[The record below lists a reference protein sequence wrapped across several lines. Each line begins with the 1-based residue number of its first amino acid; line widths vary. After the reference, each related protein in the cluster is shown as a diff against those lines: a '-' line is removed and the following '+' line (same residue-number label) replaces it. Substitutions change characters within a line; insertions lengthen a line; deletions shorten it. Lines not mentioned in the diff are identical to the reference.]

1 MTLPKKFQKPQ
12 QHTWTTLDVRVT
24 DNKLIL
30 EERKK
35 HDAARYFA
43 ETALCVIVGVLL
55 LGSYLLF
62 ILPEIHLLS
71 AYRGVSL
78 PVAMVG
84 VALVLYAFA
93 TRGSKPQVGFDK
105 IKNQIWMCKL
115 NTKGRARIVTY
126 FPKADV
132 RSVFILRPNAPFKDA
147 ALLARIKGKADPVTL
162 LRGGVDDIEAAHSEF
177 CGALRDPG
185 TVRPVRPVLKVNFR
199 TPRPGR
205 QLRTAAA

>member
-1 MTLPKKFQKPQ
+1 MILPKKFQKPR
-12 QHTWTTLDVRVT
+12 QHNWTTLDVR
-24 DNKLIL
+24 DSENKLVL
-30 EERKK
+30 EERNK

-43 ETALCVIVGVLL
+43 ETALCGIVGVLL

-105 IKNQIWMCKL
+105 IKKQ
-115 NTKGRARIVTY
+115 V
-126 FPKADV
+126 
-132 RSVFILRPNAPFKDA
+132 
-147 ALLARIKGKADPVTL
+147 
-162 LRGGVDDIEAAHSEF
+162 
-177 CGALRDPG
+177 
-185 TVRPVRPVLKVNFR
+185 
-199 TPRPGR
+199 
-205 QLRTAAA
+205 